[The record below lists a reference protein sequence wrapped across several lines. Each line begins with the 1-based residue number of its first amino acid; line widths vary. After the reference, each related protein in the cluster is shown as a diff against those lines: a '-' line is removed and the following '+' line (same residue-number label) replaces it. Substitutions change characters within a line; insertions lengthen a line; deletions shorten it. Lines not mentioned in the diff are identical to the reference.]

1 MSIKEIAIGNYLL
14 RDDGKIG
21 KVTGIQSFVGDD
33 RRKTFVF
40 QTNLTDTY
48 YFIDEYWPIPL
59 TAELLE
65 KFGFKPIYE
74 DKTAWKL
81 KIENDNYYVVSIC
94 VDLSRPSSSYA
105 INGEKGKDY
114 QGDILYVHQL
124 QNIITLC
131 EFDGVEINLDI

>member
-59 TAELLE
+59 TPELLE